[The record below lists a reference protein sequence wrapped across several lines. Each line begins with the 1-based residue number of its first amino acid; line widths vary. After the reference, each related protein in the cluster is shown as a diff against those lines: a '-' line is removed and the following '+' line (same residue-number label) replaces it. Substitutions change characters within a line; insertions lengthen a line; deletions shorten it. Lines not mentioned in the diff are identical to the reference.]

1 MALEGR
7 TLLST
12 FTVTSTDDSAPAGNP
27 TPGTLRWAVEQA
39 DTNNQADT
47 IVFSSLFN
55 TPQTITLYGGTLQ
68 LTDTAKTTLTG
79 PGASLLT
86 VNGSGGPGGAVFEVT
101 KGAVAALSGLTITG
115 GVANDAGGG
124 VFNDDGQLTMT
135 NVVVRGN
142 EADSSDGSPVAGGLA
157 TWYGGTTTLSD
168 CTISGNAV
176 SNGGSGCSG
185 GIYNGTYRHAD
196 HDRLHDQQQLRHRCW
211 RRPL

>member
-1 MALEGR
+1 MNRVEVKSGRWRWRGTVAARTRRLRPSIMALEGR

-27 TPGTLRWAVEQA
+27 TPGTLRWAVQQA
-39 DTNNQADT
+39 DANNQADT

-55 TPQTITLYGGTLQ
+55 TPQTITLSGGTLQ

-115 GVANDAGGG
+115 GYANDAGGG

-135 NVVVRGN
+135 QRGR
-142 EADSSDGSPVAGGLA
+142 ARQRGGQHRQFPRRRRPGHLER
-157 TWYGGTTTLSD
+157 
-168 CTISGNAV
+168 
-176 SNGGSGCSG
+176 
-185 GIYNGTYRHAD
+185 RHD
-196 HDRLHDQQQLRHRCW
+196 HAFRLHDQRQRGLG
-211 RRPL
+211 RRQRL